1 MSQQDE
7 RIGHMLE
14 KELRAN
20 PKAATADLQEQAA
33 KIKKSVAQMGL
44 RSFHGTYVG
53 AVKRRISGKKGGRKK
68 STGKSTRK
76 KSGPRARA
84 GARATAGL
92 RGRINSMIEREIQD
106 AQQSFDG
113 ALDKALRRARKLD
126 RIEEF
131 EKIHEVLAKATRMF

>member
-1 MSQQDE
+1 MSKQDE

-33 KIKKSVAQMGL
+33 KIKKGVAEMGL

-53 AVKRRISGKKGGRKK
+53 AVKRRISGKKGGRRK
-68 STGKSTRK
+68 STGK
-76 KSGPRARA
+76 KSGPRAPA

-106 AQQSFDG
+106 AHKSFNG
-113 ALDKALRRARKLD
+113 ALDEALRRARKLD

>member
-1 MSQQDE
+1 MQDE

-20 PKAATADLQEQAA
+20 PKAATADLQEQAT
-33 KIKKSVAQMGL
+33 KIKKSVADMGL

-53 AVKRRISGKKGGRKK
+53 AVKRRISGRKGGRKK
-68 STGKSTRK
+68 STGK

-106 AQQSFDG
+106 AHQSFDG

-131 EKIHEVLAKATRMF
+131 EKIHEVLAKATKMF

>member
-1 MSQQDE
+1 MSQLNE

-20 PKAATADLQEQAA
+20 PKAATADLREKAA
-33 KIKKSVAQMGL
+33 KIKKGVAKMSL

-53 AVKRRISGKKGGRKK
+53 AVKRRISGKKGGRRKA
-68 STGKSTRK
+68 SVK
-76 KSGPRARA
+76 KSGQRAHS
-84 GARATAGL
+84 GAQATAGL

-106 AQQSFDG
+106 AHKSFNG

-126 RIEEF
+126 RIEDF
-131 EKIHEVLAKATRMF
+131 EKIHEVLTEATGML

>member
-1 MSQQDE
+1 MQDE

-33 KIKKSVAQMGL
+33 KIKKSVADMGL

-53 AVKRRISGKKGGRKK
+53 AVKRRISGRKGGRKK
-68 STGKSTRK
+68 STGK

-106 AQQSFDG
+106 AHQSFDG

-131 EKIHEVLAKATRMF
+131 EKIHEVLAKATKMF